1 MKISEIRDKTKVELA
16 AQGRELR
23 MELFNLKLQK
33 ASSQLE
39 KPIRL
44 RELRHDIAR
53 IETQVTQ
60 LRRTE
65 ALKNLI
71 EQEVPHVARS
81 LRLIEDFLDNIDEF
95 SREGDRG
102 LTEQEAEDPDR
113 VDCYNEL
120 AHILGKS
127 RTWKEVLYELERVGH
142 QAFG

>member
-65 ALKNLI
+65 AMKNLI
-71 EQEVPHVARS
+71 TALDKVKDFTVDGVAGV
-81 LRLIEDFLDNIDEF
+81 LRDLAKDDLSRRDVLKICGSVFNKQRVRLTVREMAELIQAKG
-95 SREGDRG
+95 REK
-102 LTEQEAEDPDR
+102 A
-113 VDCYNEL
+113 VEL
-120 AHILGKS
+120 VKKAP
-127 RTWKEVLYELERVGH
+127 VN
-142 QAFG
+142 

>member
-71 EQEVPHVARS
+71 TVLDKVKDFTVDGVAGV
-81 LRLIEDFLDNIDEF
+81 L
-95 SREGDRG
+95 RG
-102 LTEQEAEDPDR
+102 LAKGDLSRKNVLKICGSVFNKQR
-113 VDCYNEL
+113 VRLTVREMAQLIQIKGRDKAVEL
-120 AHILGKS
+120 VK
-127 RTWKEVLYELERVGH
+127 
-142 QAFG
+142 QAAARN

>member
-71 EQEVPHVARS
+71 TALDKVKDFTVDGVADV
-81 LRLIEDFLDNIDEF
+81 L
-95 SREGDRG
+95 RG
-102 LTEQEAEDPDR
+102 LAKDDLSRKDVLKICGSVFNKQR
-113 VDCYNEL
+113 VRLTVREMAQLIQTKGRDK
-120 AHILGKS
+120 AV
-127 RTWKEVLYELERVGH
+127 EVIK
-142 QAFG
+142 QAAARN

>member
-1 MKISEIRDKTKVELA
+1 MKISEIRDKTKIELA

-60 LRRTE
+60 LGRRE
-65 ALKNLI
+65 ALENL
-71 EQEVPHVARS
+71 VTALDKVKDFTVDGVAGA
-81 LRLIEDFLDNIDEF
+81 L
-95 SREGDRG
+95 RG
-102 LTEQEAEDPDR
+102 LVKGDLNRKDVLKICGSVFNKQRVRLTGREMAELIQTKGRDKA
-113 VDCYNEL
+113 VEL
-120 AHILGKS
+120 AK
-127 RTWKEVLYELERVGH
+127 
-142 QAFG
+142 QAAARN

>member
-44 RELRHDIAR
+44 RELRRDIAR

-60 LRRTE
+60 LGRKD
-65 ALKNLI
+65 ALGNLAAAL
-71 EQEVPHVARS
+71 EGVKDFTVDGVAGA
-81 LRLIEDFLDNIDEF
+81 L
-95 SREGDRG
+95 RG
-102 LTEQEAEDPDR
+102 LAKGDLSRKDVLKVCGSVFNKRWVRLSSRKMAQLIQAKGREKA
-113 VDCYNEL
+113 VEL
-120 AHILGKS
+120 VK
-127 RTWKEVLYELERVGH
+127 
-142 QAFG
+142 QAALRN

>member
-71 EQEVPHVARS
+71 TVLDKVKDFTVDGVAGV
-81 LRLIEDFLDNIDEF
+81 L
-95 SREGDRG
+95 RG
-102 LTEQEAEDPDR
+102 LAKGDLSRKDVLKICGSVFNKQR
-113 VDCYNEL
+113 VRLTVREMAQLIQAKGRDKAVEL
-120 AHILGKS
+120 VK
-127 RTWKEVLYELERVGH
+127 
-142 QAFG
+142 QAAARN

>member
-39 KPIRL
+39 KPLRL

-65 ALKNLI
+65 AMKNLI
-71 EQEVPHVARS
+71 TALDKVNDFTVDGVAGV
-81 LRLIEDFLDNIDEF
+81 LRALAKADLSRRDVLKSCGAVFNKQRVRLTGREMAQLIQTKGRDK
-95 SREGDRG
+95 
-102 LTEQEAEDPDR
+102 A
-113 VDCYNEL
+113 VEL
-120 AHILGKS
+120 VK
-127 RTWKEVLYELERVGH
+127 
-142 QAFG
+142 QAAARN

>member
-71 EQEVPHVARS
+71 TVLDKVKDFTVDGVAGV
-81 LRLIEDFLDNIDEF
+81 L
-95 SREGDRG
+95 RG
-102 LTEQEAEDPDR
+102 LAKDDLSRKDVLKICGSVFNKQR
-113 VDCYNEL
+113 VRLTVREMAQLIQTKGRDKAVEL
-120 AHILGKS
+120 IK
-127 RTWKEVLYELERVGH
+127 
-142 QAFG
+142 QAAARN

>member
-1 MKISEIRDKTKVELA
+1 MKISEIRDKTKVELS

-71 EQEVPHVARS
+71 TVLDKVKDFTVDGVADV
-81 LRLIEDFLDNIDEF
+81 L
-95 SREGDRG
+95 RG
-102 LTEQEAEDPDR
+102 LAKDDLSRKDVLKICGSVFNKQR
-113 VDCYNEL
+113 VRLTVREMAQLIQTKGRDKAVEL
-120 AHILGKS
+120 VK
-127 RTWKEVLYELERVGH
+127 
-142 QAFG
+142 QAAARN